1 MPYATLNNIPLR
13 DLKAMARGQMP
24 DTITDMDF
32 LETLA
37 LWHCVVVPSW
47 VLHVTSDGRLEKATR
62 LIYTVDG
69 ELDKARILF
78 HLAREFRRARAVGR
92 LGARFTVEE

>member
-1 MPYATLNNIPLR
+1 MPFATLNNIPLR
-13 DLKAMARGQMP
+13 ELKAMARGQMP

-37 LWHCVVVPSW
+37 SWHCLLVVPW
-47 VLHVTSDGRLEKATR
+47 VLRLAGNGRVEKVTRV
-62 LIYTVDG
+62 IYTVDG

-78 HLAREFRRARAVGR
+78 EVAREFRRARAIGR
-92 LGARFTVEE
+92 LGTRFSVE